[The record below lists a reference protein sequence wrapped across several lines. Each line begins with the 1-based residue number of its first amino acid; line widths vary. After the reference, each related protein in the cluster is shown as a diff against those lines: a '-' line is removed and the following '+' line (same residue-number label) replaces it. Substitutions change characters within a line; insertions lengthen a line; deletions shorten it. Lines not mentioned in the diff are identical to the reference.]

1 MEIASYHELSNYT
14 NIYSLSLLDHDSLQA
29 PIISTC
35 KSLHYL
41 TCNPDGFTEVH
52 RMIPNSLHEV
62 EILGQDSYYSQG
74 KLTIALI
81 CKARSHK
88 FFIQVHTGQSLE
100 DINDE
105 GIKLSIEYIPY
116 KILVVRS
123 IQVEIINQLVVI
135 VTGNDCNL
143 HCTI

>member
-1 MEIASYHELSNYT
+1 
-14 NIYSLSLLDHDSLQA
+14 
-29 PIISTC
+29 
-35 KSLHYL
+35 
-41 TCNPDGFTEVH
+41 
-52 RMIPNSLHEV
+52 MIPNSLHEV